1 MAVAQDNSS
10 RVGVNDFS
18 IDNIDIKRLGDANSL
33 IDAVYDKINRA
44 VDKYESKK
52 LILSLKSSIVFSEFI
67 SSIVWI
73 MLGVAVVALKLDQI
87 AFMPIVHIVPW
98 IVFVILL
105 VLRFIYLKN
114 LKKNADDTIKEA
126 MDVFNANEDL
136 INMFPI
142 DYQYPLAADYIYKM
156 VETRR
161 APTMNNVLDKCDEYI
176 HQQKMEKMQMM
187 MIENQIDIM
196 NDVRSARNAAVGAA
210 VGS

>member
-1 MAVAQDNSS
+1 MFCSKCGASLAEDAKFCDKCGTPTGGAVAVAQDNPS

-18 IDNIDIKRLGDANSL
+18 IDNIDIKRLGEANSL

-52 LILSLKSSIVFSEFI
+52 LILSLKSSIIYSAFI

-73 MLGVAVVALKLDQI
+73 MLGVAVVALNLDQI
-87 AFMPIVHIVPW
+87 AFMPIVYIVPW

-126 MDVFNANEDL
+126 MDVFNANDDL

-161 APTMNNVLDKCDEYI
+161 APTMNKVLDKCDEYI
-176 HQQKMEKMQMM
+176 HQQKMEKC
-187 MIENQIDIM
+187 
-196 NDVRSARNAAVGAA
+196 R
-210 VGS
+210 